1 MMNSH
6 CNDTDRMPKDLS
18 PGDFPQPLD
27 WSPEHQ
33 EASLTKLRDYAVI
46 DCTKAINW
54 YQGKKDK
61 KKLLGTWLRFCAVL
75 LAGLA
80 GLIPILSGLLPPI
93 AAELFPGRFNQDH
106 PLVIPQT
113 WTTLM
118 LALAALSVAID
129 RFGGWTSGWVRYV
142 TTSQE
147 LSRLQCRFQFEWEEG
162 VHERQQEGASYEQVK
177 QAIAKCREFLQTK
190 HQLIEKETERWASDF
205 QQQLNDIDGIDPRR

>member
-1 MMNSH
+1 MTNSS
-6 CNDTDRMPKDLS
+6 CNEEEHRPKDLK

-27 WSPEHQ
+27 WSPEHL
-33 EASLTKLRDYAVI
+33 ETSLAKLRNYAI
-46 DCTKAINW
+46 NDCTNAVNW
-54 YQGKKDK
+54 YQGRKG
-61 KKLLGTWLRFCAVL
+61 LQRILGTWLRFCAVL

-106 PLVIPQT
+106 PLVIPQA

-147 LSRLQCRFQFEWEEG
+147 LSRLQCRFQFEWEEC
-162 VHERQQEGASYEQVK
+162 VHKRQQEGASSEQVQ
-177 QAIAKCREFLQTK
+177 QAIQKCREFLQAK